1 MATLQEKY
9 VAEIRSAVM
18 EARGHVNLLQA
29 PRITKVVVNMGIGA
43 AADKEV
49 FKALTE
55 ELAAISGQRPE
66 VTKARKSISNFK
78 LREGMDIGARVTL
91 RGKRMW
97 EFLDRLINSALPRIR
112 DFRGISAK
120 GFDGRGNFSMGIRDQ
135 VIFPEIDPDKIKLTH
150 GMDITIVTTGCSDD
164 DTHELLKLMGMP
176 FATSE

>member
-9 VAEIRSAVM
+9 VTEIRPAVM
-18 EARGHVNLLQA
+18 KARGHVNLLQA

-43 AADKEV
+43 AVDKEV

-55 ELAAISGQRPE
+55 DLATISGQRPE

-97 EFLDRLINSALPRIR
+97 EFLDRLINSALPRVR

-120 GFDGRGNFSMGIRDQ
+120 GFDGRGNFSLGIRDQ

-150 GMDITIVTTGCSDD
+150 GMDITIVTTGSSDD
-164 DTHELLKLMGMP
+164 DTRELLKLIGMP